1 MQESNSGM
9 SFPGVPGARTMGNGS
24 KGKEWAMKAKVGDW
38 LVIKGTTVERSDQR
52 GVITEV
58 RSADGSPPYTVRWL
72 TTGHV
77 ATVFPGADAVV
88 VTSAEQEAADKRA
101 RSRPGKAG
109 QI

>member
-1 MQESNSGM
+1 MREPGGM
-9 SFPGVPGARTMGNGS
+9 TFPGVAGARTMVSGS
-24 KGKEWAMKAKVGDW
+24 EGKEWAMKAKVGDW

-52 GVITEV
+52 GEITEV

-88 VTSAEQEAADKRA
+88 VTSAEQEAADERA
-101 RSRPGKAG
+101 RSRSTNHR
-109 QI
+109 